1 MSTHAESSKFYEPI
15 VPSDQ
20 IQYREYKLL
29 LKPDRFPDEKS
40 FHKFWK
46 LAHHAAKSI
55 GIKLSKIGRGAQGA
69 SARSGLLRHAALQAL
84 QSRLHPEETHLLSS
98 WRARRAARA
107 GDQISASGQEGGAG
121 GRSAAAAAV
130 RVHAEVQGGDP
141 PAQGRHAREC
151 GWCIRTTAS
160 STRPTSY

>member
-55 GIKLSKIGRGAQGA
+55 GIKISKIGEALKAHQREVVFYDTP
-69 SARSGLLRHAALQAL
+69 ALQAL

-98 WRARRAARA
+98 WRARCAARA
-107 GDQISASGQEGGAG
+107 GDQISAS
-121 GRSAAAAAV
+121 
-130 RVHAEVQGGDP
+130 
-141 PAQGRHAREC
+141 
-151 GWCIRTTAS
+151 
-160 STRPTSY
+160 